1 MRICADLEFA
11 NGLQGS
17 SMKFSA
23 SHSNTTLSIIIQ
35 DGVKT
40 IFHIELPGEQDNI
53 GGWYIR
59 FTYLRKTQP
68 QELNE
73 LLGAI
78 PQLLEIQVDEDT
90 HPTYLNVLYA
100 LFKWTENEKHEV
112 QEHGLTENEI
122 PNLYGLHQQLK
133 HALFIFE
140 VITSPNNGYYEA
152 IFPHPG
158 QEKLRVRIPSDNFDK
173 SPVQTSQV
181 MLKKALRSD
190 PTYIEYFIHNYSHIQ
205 EYVMSA
211 DPTTFDVFSG
221 LSKALV
227 KLIRQE
233 NANLGIYISLVPDI
247 CTYIVKKELDSEEQ
261 KEYLE
266 PILSSFETVEQKL
279 ERLNGIITDVKNE
292 ISLTRPDQANVRQ
305 FKEDDY
311 GRLMHVISLISGHYL
326 RIYDLDSSANFWLKA
341 KSRDPLLWFFLVL
354 HRRPYL
360 FLFFQIVLLIFPSIY
375 AYQHWLTGQMC
386 PLILGSPG
394 PVIGKCLPSLDSSSP
409 EFIAMLTWYMLLLL
423 LLLFIFTQIMRRRW
437 LYSQLLLPRLLGAAI
452 VGLLPLLLND
462 QSWYIGIQSSAFNW
476 GFLALLTYFGSFIYV
491 FIEVHNIKKFIKGHS
506 IVQVLKEARRI
517 FFIALSET
525 LFIVTVTSSLIF
537 PAVISKGGIDITSYR
552 FGIYASTSVL
562 SFGFFP
568 SLIIL
573 WTGIALFIGS
583 FVQLLWQDQRITESI

>member
-1 MRICADLEFA
+1 
-11 NGLQGS
+11 
-17 SMKFSA
+17 MKFSI
-23 SHSNTTLSIIIQ
+23 SHSNTALTIIIE
-35 DGVKT
+35 DSAET

-53 GGWYIR
+53 AGWYIR

-78 PQLLEIQVDEDT
+78 PQLLEIQVDEDA

-100 LFKWTENEKHEV
+100 MFKWTGEENHEL
-112 QEHGLTENEI
+112 QKQSSTEHDI
-122 PNLYGLHQQLK
+122 PNLYDLHQQLK
-133 HALFIFE
+133 HALFNFE
-140 VITSPNNGYYEA
+140 VKTLPNNEYYEA

-158 QEKLRVRIPSDNFDK
+158 QEKLRVRIPIDKFDK

-211 DPTTFDVFSG
+211 DPTTLIVFTS

-247 CTYIVKKELDSEEQ
+247 CTFIVKKELDSEEQ

-266 PILSSFETVEQKL
+266 PILSSFETVERKL

-292 ISLTRPDQANVRQ
+292 ISLTRPDQASVRQ
-305 FKEDDY
+305 FKEDGY

-326 RIYDLDSSANFWLKA
+326 RIYDLNSSANFWRKA
-341 KSRDPLLWFFLVL
+341 KSKDPVLWFFLAL
-354 HRRPYL
+354 HRWPYL
-360 FLFFQIVLLIFPSIY
+360 FLVFLIALLSLPSIY
-375 AYQHWLTGQMC
+375 AYQHWLTGQPC
-386 PLILGSPG
+386 PLILGSPDPLIENSCHPTLAS
-394 PVIGKCLPSLDSSSP
+394 PVP
-409 EFIAMLTWYMLLLL
+409 EFIVMLTWYLLLL
-423 LLLFIFTQIMRRRW
+423 LLIFFIFAQIMRKRW

-462 QSWYIGIQSSAFNW
+462 QSWNIGILSSLFNSV
-476 GFLALLTYFGSFIYV
+476 FLALFTYTGSFIYV
-491 FIEVHNIKKFIKGHS
+491 FIEVHNIKKFIKGYS
-506 IVQVLKEARRI
+506 IAQALRESGRI
-517 FFIALSET
+517 FLIALAET

-537 PAVISKGGIDITSYR
+537 PAVISNIGNVILNYR
-552 FGIYASTSVL
+552 FGIYASTSLL

>member
-1 MRICADLEFA
+1 
-11 NGLQGS
+11 
-17 SMKFSA
+17 MKFSVR
-23 SHSNTTLSIIIQ
+23 HSNTTLSIIIE
-35 DGVKT
+35 DAAEI

-53 GGWYIR
+53 AGWHIR
-59 FTYLRKTQP
+59 FTYLHKADP
-68 QELNE
+68 KELNE

-78 PQLLEIQVDEDT
+78 PQLLEIQVDEDA

-100 LFKWTENEKHEV
+100 MFKWTGEENHEL
-112 QEHGLTENEI
+112 QKQSSTEHDI
-122 PNLYGLHQQLK
+122 PNLYDLHQQLK
-133 HALFIFE
+133 HALFNFE
-140 VITSPNNGYYEA
+140 VKTLPNNEYYEA

-158 QEKLRVRIPSDNFDK
+158 QQKLRVHIPSGLFEK

-181 MLKKALRSD
+181 MLKKAYESD
-190 PTYIEYFIHNYSHIQ
+190 PKYIEYFIQNYSHIQ
-205 EYVMSA
+205 EYVISA
-211 DPTTFDVFSG
+211 DLLTFNVFTG

-233 NANLGIYISLVPDI
+233 SANLGIYISLVPDI
-247 CTYIVKKELDSEEQ
+247 CTFIVKKELDSEEQ

-292 ISLTRPDQANVRQ
+292 ISLTRLDQVNVRQ
-305 FKEDDY
+305 FKEDGY

-326 RIYDLDSSANFWLKA
+326 RIYDLDSSANFWRKA
-341 KSRDPLLWFFLVL
+341 KSKDPLLWFFLVL

-360 FLFFQIVLLIFPSIY
+360 FLFFQIVFLIFPSIY
-375 AYQHWLTGQMC
+375 AYQHWLTGEKC

-394 PVIGKCLPSLDSSSP
+394 PIIKRCPPALDSSSP
-409 EFIAMLTWYMLLLL
+409 EFIAMLAWYIFLLLL
-423 LLLFIFTQIMRRRW
+423 LFFIFTQIMRRRW

-476 GFLALLTYFGSFIYV
+476 CFLALLTYFGSFIYV

-537 PAVISKGGIDITSYR
+537 PASISNGGVDITNYR
-552 FGIYASTSVL
+552 FGIYASTSML

>member
-1 MRICADLEFA
+1 
-11 NGLQGS
+11 
-17 SMKFSA
+17 MKFLVSPKENF
-23 SHSNTTLSIIIQ
+23 SNTTISIKIQ
-35 DGVKT
+35 DST
-40 IFHIELPGEQDNI
+40 ETLFHLELPGGQNNLT
-53 GGWYIR
+53 GWYVC
-59 FTYLRKTQP
+59 FTYLRKTQA

-73 LLGAI
+73 LLGAV
-78 PQLLEIQVDEDT
+78 PQLLEIQVDEDA

-100 LFKWTENEKHEV
+100 MFKWTGEENHEL
-112 QEHGLTENEI
+112 QKQSSTEHDI
-122 PNLYGLHQQLK
+122 PNLYDLHQQLK
-133 HALFIFE
+133 HALFNFE
-140 VITSPNNGYYEA
+140 VKTLPNNEYYEA

-158 QEKLRVRIPSDNFDK
+158 QEKLRVRIPIDKFDK

-211 DPTTFDVFSG
+211 DPTTLIVFTS

-247 CTYIVKKELDSEEQ
+247 CTFIVKKELDSEEQ

-266 PILSSFETVEQKL
+266 PILSSFETVERKL

-292 ISLTRPDQANVRQ
+292 ISLTRPDQASVRQ
-305 FKEDDY
+305 FKEDGY

-326 RIYDLDSSANFWLKA
+326 RIYDLNSSANFWRKA
-341 KSRDPLLWFFLVL
+341 KSKDPVLWFFLAL
-354 HRRPYL
+354 HRWPYL
-360 FLFFQIVLLIFPSIY
+360 FLVFLIALLSLPSIY
-375 AYQHWLTGQMC
+375 AYQHWLTGQPC
-386 PLILGSPG
+386 PLILGSPDPLIENSCHPTLAS
-394 PVIGKCLPSLDSSSP
+394 PVP
-409 EFIAMLTWYMLLLL
+409 EFIVMLTWYLLLL
-423 LLLFIFTQIMRRRW
+423 LLIFFIFAQIMRKRW

-462 QSWYIGIQSSAFNW
+462 QSWNIGILSSLFNSV
-476 GFLALLTYFGSFIYV
+476 FLALFTYTGSFIYV
-491 FIEVHNIKKFIKGHS
+491 FIEVHNIKKFIKGYS
-506 IVQVLKEARRI
+506 IAQALKESGRI
-517 FFIALSET
+517 FLIALAET

-537 PAVISKGGIDITSYR
+537 PAVTSNIGNVILNYR
-552 FGIYASTSVL
+552 FGIYASTSLL

>member
-1 MRICADLEFA
+1 
-11 NGLQGS
+11 
-17 SMKFSA
+17 MKFLVSPKENF
-23 SHSNTTLSIIIQ
+23 SNTTISIKIQ
-35 DGVKT
+35 DSTET
-40 IFHIELPGEQDNI
+40 IFHLELPGGQNNLT
-53 GGWYIR
+53 GWYVC
-59 FTYLRKTQP
+59 FTYLRKTQA

-73 LLGAI
+73 LLGAV
-78 PQLLEIQVDEDT
+78 PQLLEIQVDEDA

-100 LFKWTENEKHEV
+100 MFQWTGEENHEL
-112 QEHGLTENEI
+112 QKQSSTEHDI

-133 HALFIFE
+133 HALFNFE
-140 VITSPNNGYYEA
+140 VITSSNTEYYEA

-158 QEKLRVRIPSDNFDK
+158 QERLPVHIPSNRFDK

-181 MLKKALRSD
+181 VLKIAHERD
-190 PTYIEYFIHNYSHIQ
+190 PKCIEYFINNYSHFQ
-205 EYVMSA
+205 EYVISA
-211 DPTTFDVFSG
+211 DPTTFKVFTG

-227 KLIRQE
+227 KLIKQE
-233 NANLGIYISLVPDI
+233 NANLGIYNSLVPDI
-247 CTYIVKKELDSEEQ
+247 CTFIVKKELDSEEQ

-292 ISLTRPDQANVRQ
+292 ISLTRLDQVNVRQ
-305 FKEDDY
+305 FKEDGY

-326 RIYDLDSSANFWLKA
+326 RIYDLDSSANFWRKA
-341 KSRDPLLWFFLVL
+341 KSKDPLLWFFLVL

-360 FLFFQIVLLIFPSIY
+360 FLFFQIVFLIFPSIY
-375 AYQHWLTGQMC
+375 AYQHWLTGEKC

-394 PVIGKCLPSLDSSSP
+394 PIIKRCPPALDSSSP
-409 EFIAMLTWYMLLLL
+409 EFIAMLAWYIFLLLL
-423 LLLFIFTQIMRRRW
+423 LFFIFTQIMRRRW

-476 GFLALLTYFGSFIYV
+476 CFLALLTYFGSFIYV

-537 PAVISKGGIDITSYR
+537 PASISNGGVDITNYR
-552 FGIYASTSVL
+552 FGIYASTSML

>member
-1 MRICADLEFA
+1 
-11 NGLQGS
+11 
-17 SMKFSA
+17 MKFSI
-23 SHSNTTLSIIIQ
+23 SHSNTALTIIIE
-35 DGVKT
+35 DSAET

-53 GGWYIR
+53 AGWYIR

-78 PQLLEIQVDEDT
+78 PQLLEIQVDEDA

-100 LFKWTENEKHEV
+100 MFKWTGEENHEL
-112 QEHGLTENEI
+112 QKQSSTEHDI
-122 PNLYGLHQQLK
+122 PNLYDLHQQLK
-133 HALFIFE
+133 HALFKFE
-140 VITSPNNGYYEA
+140 AITNNEYYEA
-152 IFPHPG
+152 IFPYPG
-158 QEKLRVRIPSDNFDK
+158 QDKFRVHISRNLFDK

-211 DPTTFDVFSG
+211 DPTTLIVFTS

-247 CTYIVKKELDSEEQ
+247 CTFIVKKELDSEEQ

-266 PILSSFETVEQKL
+266 PILSSFETVERKL

-292 ISLTRPDQANVRQ
+292 ISLTRPDQASVRQ
-305 FKEDDY
+305 FKEDGY

-326 RIYDLDSSANFWLKA
+326 RIYDLNSSANFWRKA
-341 KSRDPLLWFFLVL
+341 KSKDPVLWFFLAL
-354 HRRPYL
+354 HRWPYL
-360 FLFFQIVLLIFPSIY
+360 FLVFLIALLSLPSIY
-375 AYQHWLTGQMC
+375 AYQHWLTGQPC
-386 PLILGSPG
+386 PLILGSPDPLIANPCHPTLAS
-394 PVIGKCLPSLDSSSP
+394 PVP
-409 EFIAMLTWYMLLLL
+409 EFIVMLTWYLLLL
-423 LLLFIFTQIMRRRW
+423 LLIFFIFAQIMRKRW

-462 QSWYIGIQSSAFNW
+462 QSWNIGILSSLFNSV
-476 GFLALLTYFGSFIYV
+476 FLALFTYTGSFIYV
-491 FIEVHNIKKFIKGHS
+491 FIEVHNIKKFIKGYS
-506 IVQVLKEARRI
+506 IAQALRESGRI
-517 FFIALSET
+517 FLIALAET

-537 PAVISKGGIDITSYR
+537 PAVISNIGNVILNYR
-552 FGIYASTSVL
+552 FGIYASTSLL

>member
-1 MRICADLEFA
+1 
-11 NGLQGS
+11 
-17 SMKFSA
+17 MKFLVGSKENISSTA
-23 SHSNTTLSIIIQ
+23 VSIIIQ
-35 DGVKT
+35 DGAET

-53 GGWYIR
+53 TGWYNR

-78 PQLLEIQVDEDT
+78 PHLLEIQVDEDA
-90 HPTYLNVLYA
+90 HPTYLNMLHA
-100 LFKWTENEKHEV
+100 LFKWAEKEKHEL
-112 QEHGLTENEI
+112 QEQCSTENDI

-133 HALFIFE
+133 HALFNFE
-140 VITSPNNGYYEA
+140 VITSPNNEYYEA

-158 QEKLRVRIPSDNFDK
+158 QEKLRVYIHSDKFDK

-181 MLKKALRSD
+181 MLKKAYERE
-190 PTYIEYFIHNYSHIQ
+190 PKCIEYFISYYSYFQ
-205 EYVMSA
+205 EYVISA
-211 DPTTFDVFSG
+211 DPTTFNVFTG

-227 KLIRQE
+227 KSIKQE
-233 NANLGIYISLVPDI
+233 NANLGIYISLVPNI
-247 CTYIVKKELDSEEQ
+247 CTFIVKNELDSEEQ

-279 ERLNGIITDVKNE
+279 ERLNSIITDVKND
-292 ISLTRPDQANVRQ
+292 ISLRQIPNQANVSE
-305 FKEDDY
+305 FSEDGY
-311 GRLMHVISLISGHYL
+311 RRLMHVISIISDHYL
-326 RIYDLDSSANFWLKA
+326 RLYDLDSSAKFWYQS
-341 KSRDPLLWFFLVL
+341 KSKDPLLWFFLIL
-354 HRRPYL
+354 HRWPFL
-360 FLFFQIVLLIFPSIY
+360 FLFFQIVLLSLPTVY
-375 AYQHWLTGQMC
+375 AYQHWLIGQPC
-386 PLILGSPG
+386 PLVLGSPG
-394 PVIGKCLPSLDSSSP
+394 PLIERSCPTAFDVSSP
-409 EFIAMLTWYMLLLL
+409 EFIVMLIWYILLL
-423 LLLFIFTQIMRRRW
+423 LLLFFIFTQIIRKRW

-462 QSWYIGIQSSAFNW
+462 QSWNIGILSNAFNSVL
-476 GFLALLTYFGSFIYV
+476 LALLTYTLSFIYI
-491 FIEVHNIKKFIKGHS
+491 FIEVHNIKKYIKGHS
-506 IVQVLKEARRI
+506 IAQALKESSRI
-517 FFIALSET
+517 FLIALSET

-537 PAVISKGGIDITSYR
+537 PAVISNLKDDIPNYK

>member
-1 MRICADLEFA
+1 
-11 NGLQGS
+11 
-17 SMKFSA
+17 MKFLVSPKENP
-23 SHSNTTLSIIIQ
+23 SNTTTTVIIQ
-35 DGVKT
+35 DDADT
-40 IFHIELPGEQDNI
+40 LFHLELPDGQNNI
-53 GGWYIR
+53 AGWYIR
-59 FTYLRKTQP
+59 LTYLHKTQP

-73 LLGAI
+73 LLAAI
-78 PQLLEIQVDEDT
+78 PRLLEIQVDEDV
-90 HPTYLNVLYA
+90 HSTYLNLLYA
-100 LFKWTENEKHEV
+100 LFKWAEEENHASQGRSSTEND
-112 QEHGLTENEI
+112 I
-122 PNLYGLHQQLK
+122 PNLYDLHQQLK
-133 HALFIFE
+133 HALFNFE
-140 VITSPNNGYYEA
+140 VITSPNHEYYKV

-158 QEKLRVRIPSDNFDK
+158 QEKLPVHIPSNRFDK

-181 MLKKALRSD
+181 VLKKAHERD
-190 PTYIEYFIHNYSHIQ
+190 PKCIEYFINNYSHFQ
-205 EYVMSA
+205 EYVISA
-211 DPTTFDVFSG
+211 DPTTINVFSG

-227 KLIRQE
+227 KLIKQE
-233 NANLGIYISLVPDI
+233 NASLGIYISLVPDI
-247 CTYIVKKELDSEEQ
+247 CTFIVKKELDSEEQ

-292 ISLTRPDQANVRQ
+292 ISLTRLDQVNVRQ
-305 FKEDDY
+305 FKEDGY

-326 RIYDLDSSANFWLKA
+326 RIYDLDSSANFWRKA
-341 KSRDPLLWFFLVL
+341 KSKDPLLWFFLVL

-360 FLFFQIVLLIFPSIY
+360 FLFFQIVFLIFPSIY
-375 AYQHWLTGQMC
+375 AYQHWLTGEKC

-394 PVIGKCLPSLDSSSP
+394 PIIRRCPPALDSSSP
-409 EFIAMLTWYMLLLL
+409 EFIAMLAWYIFLLLL
-423 LLLFIFTQIMRRRW
+423 LFFIFTQIMRRRW

-476 GFLALLTYFGSFIYV
+476 CFLALLTYFGSFIYV

-537 PAVISKGGIDITSYR
+537 PASISNGGVDITNYR
-552 FGIYASTSVL
+552 FGIYASTSML

>member
-1 MRICADLEFA
+1 
-11 NGLQGS
+11 
-17 SMKFSA
+17 MKFSI
-23 SHSNTTLSIIIQ
+23 SHSNTALTIIIE
-35 DGVKT
+35 DSAET

-53 GGWYIR
+53 AGWYIR

-78 PQLLEIQVDEDT
+78 PQLLEIQVDEDA

-100 LFKWTENEKHEV
+100 MFKWTGEENHEL
-112 QEHGLTENEI
+112 QKQSSTEHDI
-122 PNLYGLHQQLK
+122 PNLYDLHQQLK
-133 HALFIFE
+133 HALFNFE
-140 VITSPNNGYYEA
+140 VKTLPNNEYYEA

-158 QEKLRVRIPSDNFDK
+158 QEKLRVRIPIDKFDK

-211 DPTTFDVFSG
+211 DPTTLIVFTS

-247 CTYIVKKELDSEEQ
+247 CTFIVKKELDSEEQ

-266 PILSSFETVEQKL
+266 PILSSFETVERKL

-292 ISLTRPDQANVRQ
+292 ISLTRPDQASVRQ
-305 FKEDDY
+305 FKEDGY

-326 RIYDLDSSANFWLKA
+326 RIYDLNSSANFWRKA
-341 KSRDPLLWFFLVL
+341 KSKDPVLWFFLAL
-354 HRRPYL
+354 HRWPYL
-360 FLFFQIVLLIFPSIY
+360 FLVFLIALLSLPSIY
-375 AYQHWLTGQMC
+375 AYQHWLTGQPC
-386 PLILGSPG
+386 PLILGSPDPLIENSCHPTLAS
-394 PVIGKCLPSLDSSSP
+394 PVP
-409 EFIAMLTWYMLLLL
+409 EFIVMLTWYLLLL
-423 LLLFIFTQIMRRRW
+423 LLIFFIFAQIMRKRW

-462 QSWYIGIQSSAFNW
+462 QSWNIGILSSLFNSV
-476 GFLALLTYFGSFIYV
+476 FLALFTYTGSFIYV
-491 FIEVHNIKKFIKGHS
+491 FIEVHNIKKFIKGYS
-506 IVQVLKEARRI
+506 IAQALKESGRI
-517 FFIALSET
+517 FLIALAET

-537 PAVISKGGIDITSYR
+537 PAVISNIGNVILNYR
-552 FGIYASTSVL
+552 FGIYASTSLL

>member
-1 MRICADLEFA
+1 
-11 NGLQGS
+11 
-17 SMKFSA
+17 MKFLVSPKENP
-23 SHSNTTLSIIIQ
+23 SNTTTTVIIQ
-35 DGVKT
+35 DDADT
-40 IFHIELPGEQDNI
+40 LFHLELPDGQNNI
-53 GGWYIR
+53 AGWYIR
-59 FTYLRKTQP
+59 LTYLHKTQP

-73 LLGAI
+73 LLAAI
-78 PQLLEIQVDEDT
+78 PRLLEIQVDEDV
-90 HPTYLNVLYA
+90 HSTYLNLLYA
-100 LFKWTENEKHEV
+100 LFKWAEEENHASQGRSSTEND
-112 QEHGLTENEI
+112 I

-133 HALFIFE
+133 HALFNFE
-140 VITSPNNGYYEA
+140 VITALNNEYYET

-158 QEKLRVRIPSDNFDK
+158 QEKLPVHIPSNRFDK
-173 SPVQTSQV
+173 SPVQTGQV
-181 MLKKALRSD
+181 VLKKAHERD
-190 PTYIEYFIHNYSHIQ
+190 PKCIEYFINNYSHFQ
-205 EYVMSA
+205 EYVISA
-211 DPTTFDVFSG
+211 DPTTINVFSG

-227 KLIRQE
+227 KLIKQE

-247 CTYIVKKELDSEEQ
+247 CTFIVKKELDSEEQ

-266 PILSSFETVEQKL
+266 PILSSFETVERKL

-292 ISLTRPDQANVRQ
+292 ISLTRPDQASVRQ
-305 FKEDDY
+305 FKEDGY

-326 RIYDLDSSANFWLKA
+326 RIYDLNSSANFWRKA
-341 KSRDPLLWFFLVL
+341 KSKDPVLWFFLVL

-360 FLFFQIVLLIFPSIY
+360 FLFFQIVFLIFPSIY
-375 AYQHWLTGQMC
+375 AYQHWLTGEKC

-394 PVIGKCLPSLDSSSP
+394 PIIKRCPPALDSSSP
-409 EFIAMLTWYMLLLL
+409 EFIAMLAWYIFLLLL
-423 LLLFIFTQIMRRRW
+423 LFFIFTQIMRRRW

-476 GFLALLTYFGSFIYV
+476 CFLALLTYFGSFIYV
-491 FIEVHNIKKFIKGHS
+491 FVEVYNIKKFIKGHS
-506 IVQVLKEARRI
+506 IVQALKEARRI
-517 FFIALSET
+517 FFIALTET

-537 PAVISKGGIDITSYR
+537 PAVISNGRVDITSYR

>member
-1 MRICADLEFA
+1 
-11 NGLQGS
+11 
-17 SMKFSA
+17 MKFSVR
-23 SHSNTTLSIIIQ
+23 HSNTTLSIIIE
-35 DGVKT
+35 DAAEI

-53 GGWYIR
+53 AGWHIR
-59 FTYLRKTQP
+59 FTYLHKADP
-68 QELNE
+68 KELNE

-78 PQLLEIQVDEDT
+78 PQLLEIQVDEDA

-100 LFKWTENEKHEV
+100 MFQWTGEENHEL
-112 QEHGLTENEI
+112 QKQSSTEHDI

-133 HALFIFE
+133 HALFNFE
-140 VITSPNNGYYEA
+140 VITSSNTEYYEA

-158 QEKLRVRIPSDNFDK
+158 QERLPVHIPSNRFDK

-181 MLKKALRSD
+181 VLKIAHERD
-190 PTYIEYFIHNYSHIQ
+190 PKCIEYFINNYPHFQ
-205 EYVMSA
+205 EYVISA
-211 DPTTFDVFSG
+211 DPPTFKVFTG

-227 KLIRQE
+227 KLIKQE

-247 CTYIVKKELDSEEQ
+247 CTFIVKKELDSEEQ

-266 PILSSFETVEQKL
+266 PILSSFETVERKL

-292 ISLTRPDQANVRQ
+292 ISLTRLDQASVRQ
-305 FKEDDY
+305 FKEDGY

-326 RIYDLDSSANFWLKA
+326 RIYDLNSSANFWRKA
-341 KSRDPLLWFFLVL
+341 KSKDPVLWFFLAL
-354 HRRPYL
+354 HRWPYL
-360 FLFFQIVLLIFPSIY
+360 FLVFLIALLSLPSIY
-375 AYQHWLTGQMC
+375 AYQHWLTGQPC
-386 PLILGSPG
+386 PLILGSPDSLIENSCHPTFAS
-394 PVIGKCLPSLDSSSP
+394 PVP
-409 EFIAMLTWYMLLLL
+409 EFIVMLTWYLLLL
-423 LLLFIFTQIMRRRW
+423 LLIFFIFAQIMRKRW

-462 QSWYIGIQSSAFNW
+462 QSWNIGILSSLFNSV
-476 GFLALLTYFGSFIYV
+476 FLALFTYTGSFIYV
-491 FIEVHNIKKFIKGHS
+491 FIEVHNIKKFIKGYS
-506 IVQVLKEARRI
+506 IAQALKESGRI
-517 FFIALSET
+517 FLIALAET

-537 PAVISKGGIDITSYR
+537 PAVTSNIGNVILNYR
-552 FGIYASTSVL
+552 FGIYASTSLL